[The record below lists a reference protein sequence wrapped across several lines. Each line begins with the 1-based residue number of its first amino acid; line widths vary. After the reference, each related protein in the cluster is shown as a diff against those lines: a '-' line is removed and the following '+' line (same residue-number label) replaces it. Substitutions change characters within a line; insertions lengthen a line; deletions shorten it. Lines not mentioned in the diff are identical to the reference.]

1 MEKTVSFTHEEAT
14 ALLEM
19 SLCTNIP
26 DKDEVANSTHPGV
39 RRNSSSS
46 AVRGPVPCIS
56 VGYSISSDT
65 RS

>member
-26 DKDEVANSTHPGV
+26 DKDEVANSALRKLGDLCRQFALDEHQCEV
-39 RRNSSSS
+39 CACDSRR
-46 AVRGPVPCIS
+46 
-56 VGYSISSDT
+56 
-65 RS
+65 